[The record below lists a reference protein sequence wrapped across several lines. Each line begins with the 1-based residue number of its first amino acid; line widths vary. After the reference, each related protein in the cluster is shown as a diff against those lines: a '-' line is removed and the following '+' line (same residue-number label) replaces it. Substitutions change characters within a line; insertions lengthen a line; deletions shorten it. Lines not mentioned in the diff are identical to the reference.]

1 MSDSPDAVVGEMN
14 EEEDG
19 GCPFDPDR
27 APATRPRAAATRGWW
42 PNRLNIRILA
52 KNPAEANP
60 MGDDFDYAAE
70 FESLDLDAVKA
81 GHRRRS

>member
-14 EEEDG
+14 QEEDG
-19 GCPFDPDR
+19 GCPFDPNR
-27 APATRPRAAATRGWW
+27 APRPTEGGDNTGWW

-60 MGDDFDYAAE
+60 MGDDFDYAT
-70 FESLDLDAVKA
+70 
-81 GHRRRS
+81 